1 MPAGTVI
8 VMGVAPGAVT
18 EDGLKVAQLDDAPNV
33 TVPVKPSR
41 TLIATVEVT
50 TPPDVT
56 VKAEGLAE
64 IVKSGDSRLG
74 SAMS

>member
-1 MPAGTVI
+1 V
-8 VMGVAPGAVT
+8 
-18 EDGLKVAQLDDAPNV
+18 LFRS
-33 TVPVKPSR
+33 VPVKPSR